1 MMDEVQR
8 KLSVAEHHRPSSEP
22 HRTKKTDLSPLHS
35 VQTSSGAHQASYS
48 MVTRGYSL
56 RGKMARQ

>member
-1 MMDEVQR
+1 MDEVQR

-22 HRTKKTDLSPLHS
+22 HRTKQTGLSPPQS
-35 VQTSSGAHQASYS
+35 VQTSSGARKASYS

-56 RGKMARQ
+56 RGKIAWQ